1 MLMPEASGCTFM
13 AGNSRFQETGVI
25 YFRHLWCTTK
35 CYLTAT
41 FCVSRSKVYLSASG
55 SYPEPV
61 TWQWFNRSNQT
72 FYSALFCWSPLPKSL
87 ALAMPRTKTMGSC
100 RRCGSSYLLWS
111 EPNSPHGKSVCL
123 SRSLWRQLVSDVTLV
138 LPTEKYRYPRQV
150 YVARDPGCCEVVSGA
165 SCPSRGKFSSGPS
178 IHQKPAIWRL
188 WVDISLL
195 HLGTRQL
202 LFPLGCC
209 VGLGLWWQ
217 CVVNFEAEGQSY
229 LKPLLK
235 SKAGLARLCA
245 SIYLNEIQEQG
256 ARPTSQGNAAVNR
269 IDTCLSQS
277 DATILRASG
286 SLCSILQLQCWRRT
300 TTICSVQ
307 HCSKRDFRP
316 WPCQVQLH
324 VKAIDMYSF

>member
-1 MLMPEASGCTFM
+1 MPEASGCTFM

-25 YFRHLWCTTK
+25 YFCHLWCTTK
-35 CYLTAT
+35 YYLTAT
-41 FCVSRSKVYLSASG
+41 FCVSRRKVYLLASG
-55 SYPEPV
+55 GYPEPV
-61 TWQWFNRSNQT
+61 TWQWFTRSNQT
-72 FYSALFCWSPLPKSL
+72 FYSAVLLITFATKSGSGNAENKNDGLMPKMWL
-87 ALAMPRTKTMGSC
+87 LMPVVVRIKQPTCFK
-100 RRCGSSYLLWS
+100 
-111 EPNSPHGKSVCL
+111 HGKSVCL
-123 SRSLWRQLVSDVTLV
+123 SRNLWRQLVSDVTLV
-138 LPTEKYRYPRQV
+138 LPTEKYHYPRQV

-165 SCPSRGKFSSGPS
+165 SCRSRGKCSSGPS

-217 CVVNFEAEGQSY
+217 CVVNFVPGEVCGF
-229 LKPLLK
+229 
-235 SKAGLARLCA
+235 
-245 SIYLNEIQEQG
+245 
-256 ARPTSQGNAAVNR
+256 
-269 IDTCLSQS
+269 
-277 DATILRASG
+277 
-286 SLCSILQLQCWRRT
+286 

-307 HCSKRDFRP
+307 HCSSRHFRP